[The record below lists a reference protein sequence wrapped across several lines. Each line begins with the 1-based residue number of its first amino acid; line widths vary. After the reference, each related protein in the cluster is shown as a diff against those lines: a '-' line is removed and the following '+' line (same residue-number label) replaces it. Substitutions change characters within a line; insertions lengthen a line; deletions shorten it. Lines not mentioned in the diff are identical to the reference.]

1 MKLIDIPELKAAIAS
16 ERTSKIR
23 CLHKL
28 LFDFDGDRQNRS
40 RIREFSGFQFQPNDK
55 DFNEKAKLIEEKL
68 SLNELITISNLLLI
82 NNEGTKKEIVL
93 RLLTYLCDL
102 DILNQNIIREN
113 DSGSD
118 SENENEQNRK
128 SYENL
133 SEESVQLP
141 VHNVYQPNISFNDIE
156 SIIMP
161 FDGDSHQSIEL
172 FEDVVNMFNLSD
184 LHKLVFGKRSLK
196 GKAKLYIQSETGVNS
211 WGKLKN
217 LLLSEFGYSC
227 NSAELHEM
235 LSKRKLKDD
244 ESLEEY
250 FLKMK
255 QLCTRGNVEDT
266 ALMQYVINGIPDSVI
281 RKSIL
286 YGCQN
291 LSEFKQKLRVYEKM
305 RFDYDKVKPNKPKFG
320 NETKDRIKAPKI
332 ENKDK
337 FKDTKLN
344 NIRCFNCGALG
355 HKSSVCENKIK
366 GIKCFKC
373 NKFGDHL
380 AKDCTIKKE
389 HSNVTVDKTTS
400 CENLT
405 TKIVRINDLNIV
417 SLIDTGSQKTLIKK
431 SIFDKIGKISELEQ
445 SNIKL
450 SGLGNTTVKPLGI
463 FKTKIIIDDLEFES
477 EICVV
482 SDSSLSFDFIVG
494 CNVINQC
501 TLIVSGKEI
510 KFTKPSDNSLSD
522 SFLINVAEVMTHE
535 QEIDL
540 THIQNKEYQE
550 KVRNLLRNYKPN
562 KTKKIDV
569 KMNIR
574 LTSDIPINSS
584 PRRFPFIEKEI
595 INEQIEQWLKDKIIR
610 PSTSE
615 YSSPVVLVKKKD
627 GSSRLCIDYR
637 RLNKITVREHFPLPL
652 IDDLLDRLQ
661 SANIFST
668 LDLKNAFFHV
678 DIDPSSKKYTSF
690 VTDTGQYEFN
700 KTSFG
705 LTNSPSV
712 FQRYIYNVFRDLIK
726 ENVVMI
732 YLDDLVIFS
741 ENETQG
747 IERLQRVLKTAS
759 EYGLELNIKKCQFLK
774 REIEFLGHR
783 IKDGK
788 LYASPLKIKAVMNFP
803 EPKCTKGIRS
813 YLGLTGYFRKF
824 IPHYSAIAKPLSDLL
839 KKDNNF
845 SFGLKERESFNELKQ
860 ILSKEP
866 VLCLYNPKSETEIHT
881 DASIDGFGACLL

>member
-1 MKLIDIPELKAAIAS
+1 
-16 ERTSKIR
+16 
-23 CLHKL
+23 
-28 LFDFDGDRQNRS
+28 
-40 RIREFSGFQFQPNDK
+40 PNDK

-68 SLNELITISNLLLI
+68 SLNEPITITNLLLI
-82 NNEGTKKEIVL
+82 NSEGTKKDIVL
-93 RLLTYLCDL
+93 RLLTYICDL
-102 DILNQNIIREN
+102 NILNQNIIREN

-118 SENENEQNRK
+118 SENEKEQYHK

-133 SEESVQLP
+133 SEESVQLQ
-141 VHNVYQPNISFNDIE
+141 VHNVSQPNISFNDVE

-161 FDGDSHQSIEL
+161 FNGDSHQSIEKWIEL
-172 FEDVVNMFNLSD
+172 FEDVNMFNLSD

-196 GKAKLYIQSETGVNS
+196 GKAKLYMQSETDVNS
-211 WGKLKN
+211 WEKLKD

-250 FLKMK
+250 CLKMK

-266 ALMQYVINGIPDSVI
+266 ALMQYVINGIPDSVF

-286 YGCQN
+286 YGSQN
-291 LSEFKQKLRVYEKM
+291 LSEFKQKLRVYDKM
-305 RFDYDKVKPNKPKFG
+305 IFDYDKVKPNKPKFG

-366 GIKCFKC
+366 GLKC
-373 NKFGDHL
+373 L
-380 AKDCTIKKE
+380 
-389 HSNVTVDKTTS
+389 
-400 CENLT
+400 
-405 TKIVRINDLNIV
+405 
-417 SLIDTGSQKTLIKK
+417 
-431 SIFDKIGKISELEQ
+431 
-445 SNIKL
+445 
-450 SGLGNTTVKPLGI
+450 
-463 FKTKIIIDDLEFES
+463 
-477 EICVV
+477 
-482 SDSSLSFDFIVG
+482 
-494 CNVINQC
+494 
-501 TLIVSGKEI
+501 
-510 KFTKPSDNSLSD
+510 
-522 SFLINVAEVMTHE
+522 
-535 QEIDL
+535 
-540 THIQNKEYQE
+540 
-550 KVRNLLRNYKPN
+550 
-562 KTKKIDV
+562 
-569 KMNIR
+569 
-574 LTSDIPINSS
+574 
-584 PRRFPFIEKEI
+584 RRFPIIEKEI
-595 INEQIEQWLKDKIIR
+595 INEQIEQYLKDKIIR

-661 SANIFST
+661 SAKLFTT
-668 LDLKNAFFHV
+668 LDLRNAFFHV

-700 KTSFG
+700 KMSFG

-732 YLDDLVIFS
+732 YLHDLVISS
-741 ENETQG
+741 ENESQG

-788 LYASPLKIKAVMNFP
+788 LYDSPLKIKAVMKFP
-803 EPKCTKGIRS
+803 EPTCTKDIKS

-824 IPHYSAIAKPLSDLL
+824 IPHY
-839 KKDNNF
+839 
-845 SFGLKERESFNELKQ
+845 
-860 ILSKEP
+860 
-866 VLCLYNPKSETEIHT
+866 
-881 DASIDGFGACLL
+881 

>member
-1 MKLIDIPELKAAIAS
+1 MSHLGKPCQVIMANKRTACQPRELCS
-16 ERTSKIR
+16 PS
-23 CLHKL
+23 CLV
-28 LFDFDGDRQNRS
+28 DGGHYRNR
-40 RIREFSGFQFQPNDK
+40 PNDK

-68 SLNELITISNLLLI
+68 SLNELITITNLLLI
-82 NNEGTKKEIVL
+82 NNEGTKKDIVL

-161 FDGDSHQSIEL
+161 FDGDSHQSIEKWIEL
-172 FEDVVNMFNLSD
+172 FEDVVNMFNLND

-196 GKAKLYIQSETGVNS
+196 VG
-211 WGKLKN
+211 
-217 LLLSEFGYSC
+217 
-227 NSAELHEM
+227 
-235 LSKRKLKDD
+235 
-244 ESLEEY
+244 
-250 FLKMK
+250 
-255 QLCTRGNVEDT
+255 
-266 ALMQYVINGIPDSVI
+266 
-281 RKSIL
+281 
-286 YGCQN
+286 
-291 LSEFKQKLRVYEKM
+291 
-305 RFDYDKVKPNKPKFG
+305 
-320 NETKDRIKAPKI
+320 
-332 ENKDK
+332 
-337 FKDTKLN
+337 
-344 NIRCFNCGALG
+344 
-355 HKSSVCENKIK
+355 
-366 GIKCFKC
+366 
-373 NKFGDHL
+373 
-380 AKDCTIKKE
+380 
-389 HSNVTVDKTTS
+389 KTTC

-417 SLIDTGSQKTLIKK
+417 SLIETGSQKTLTRK

-510 KFTKPSDNSLSD
+510 KFTKPSDNSFSD

-540 THIQNKEYQE
+540 THIQNKAHQE

-584 PRRFPFIEKEI
+584 PRRFPIIEKEI

-652 IDDLLDRLQ
+652 IDDLLDSPR
-661 SANIFST
+661 IF
-668 LDLKNAFFHV
+668 LRH
-678 DIDPSSKKYTSF
+678 
-690 VTDTGQYEFN
+690 
-700 KTSFG
+700 
-705 LTNSPSV
+705 
-712 FQRYIYNVFRDLIK
+712 
-726 ENVVMI
+726 
-732 YLDDLVIFS
+732 
-741 ENETQG
+741 
-747 IERLQRVLKTAS
+747 
-759 EYGLELNIKKCQFLK
+759 
-774 REIEFLGHR
+774 
-783 IKDGK
+783 
-788 LYASPLKIKAVMNFP
+788 
-803 EPKCTKGIRS
+803 
-813 YLGLTGYFRKF
+813 
-824 IPHYSAIAKPLSDLL
+824 
-839 KKDNNF
+839 
-845 SFGLKERESFNELKQ
+845 
-860 ILSKEP
+860 
-866 VLCLYNPKSETEIHT
+866 
-881 DASIDGFGACLL
+881 

>member
-40 RIREFSGFQFQPNDK
+40 RIREFPGFEFQPNDK

-118 SENENEQNRK
+118 SENENEHNRK

-161 FDGDSHQSIEL
+161 FDGDSHQSIEKWIEL
-172 FEDVVNMFNLSD
+172 FEDAVNLFNLSD

-380 AKDCTIKKE
+380 AKDCTIRKE

-431 SIFDKIGKISELEQ
+431 SIFDKIGEISELEQ

-450 SGLGNTTVKPLGI
+450 SGFGNTTVKPLGI

-540 THIQNKEYQE
+540 THIQNKAHQE
-550 KVRNLLRNYKPN
+550 KVLNLLQA
-562 KTKKIDV
+562 
-569 KMNIR
+569 
-574 LTSDIPINSS
+574 
-584 PRRFPFIEKEI
+584 E
-595 INEQIEQWLKDKIIR
+595 
-610 PSTSE
+610 
-615 YSSPVVLVKKKD
+615 
-627 GSSRLCIDYR
+627 
-637 RLNKITVREHFPLPL
+637 
-652 IDDLLDRLQ
+652 
-661 SANIFST
+661 
-668 LDLKNAFFHV
+668 
-678 DIDPSSKKYTSF
+678 
-690 VTDTGQYEFN
+690 
-700 KTSFG
+700 
-705 LTNSPSV
+705 
-712 FQRYIYNVFRDLIK
+712 
-726 ENVVMI
+726 
-732 YLDDLVIFS
+732 
-741 ENETQG
+741 
-747 IERLQRVLKTAS
+747 
-759 EYGLELNIKKCQFLK
+759 
-774 REIEFLGHR
+774 
-783 IKDGK
+783 
-788 LYASPLKIKAVMNFP
+788 
-803 EPKCTKGIRS
+803 
-813 YLGLTGYFRKF
+813 
-824 IPHYSAIAKPLSDLL
+824 
-839 KKDNNF
+839 
-845 SFGLKERESFNELKQ
+845 
-860 ILSKEP
+860 
-866 VLCLYNPKSETEIHT
+866 
-881 DASIDGFGACLL
+881 

>member
-1 MKLIDIPELKAAIAS
+1 MKLIDIPELKVAIAS

-40 RIREFSGFQFQPNDK
+40 RIREFSSFDFQPNDK

-68 SLNELITISNLLLI
+68 SLNELITFSNLLLI
-82 NNEGTKKEIVL
+82 NNEGTKNEIVL

-102 DILNQNIIREN
+102 DIINQNIICEN
-113 DSGSD
+113 DSGLD
-118 SENENEQNRK
+118 PENENEQNRK
-128 SYENL
+128 CYESV

-141 VHNVYQPNISFNDIE
+141 VHNVYQPNSFNDIE
-156 SIIMP
+156 SIIMS
-161 FDGDSHQSIEL
+161 FDGDSHQSIEKWIEL

-184 LHKLVFGKRSLK
+184 LHKLVFGKRSL
-196 GKAKLYIQSETGVNS
+196 
-211 WGKLKN
+211 
-217 LLLSEFGYSC
+217 
-227 NSAELHEM
+227 
-235 LSKRKLKDD
+235 R
-244 ESLEEY
+244 
-250 FLKMK
+250 
-255 QLCTRGNVEDT
+255 
-266 ALMQYVINGIPDSVI
+266 
-281 RKSIL
+281 
-286 YGCQN
+286 
-291 LSEFKQKLRVYEKM
+291 EFKQKLRVYEKL

-320 NETKDRIKAPKI
+320 DETKDRIKAPKI

-337 FKDTKLN
+337 LKDTKLN

-355 HKSSVCENKIK
+355 HKSSACENKIK

-389 HSNVTVDKTTS
+389 HSNVTVNKATS

-417 SLIDTGSQKTLIKK
+417 SLIDTGSQNTLIRK
-431 SIFDKIGKISELEQ
+431 SIFDKIGEISELEQ
-445 SNIKL
+445 CNIKH
-450 SGLGNTTVKPLGI
+450 SGLGNTSVKPLGI

-482 SDSSLSFDFIVG
+482 SDSSRSSDFIVG

-522 SFLINVAEVMTHE
+522 SFLINVAEVITHE

-540 THIQNKEYQE
+540 THIQNKEYEE
-550 KVRNLLRNYKPN
+550 KVLNLLRNYKPN

-569 KMNIR
+569 KMSIR

-584 PRRFPFIEKEI
+584 PRRFPIIEKEI
-595 INEQIEQWLKDKIIR
+595 INEQIEQWLKGKIIR

-615 YSSPVVLVKKKD
+615 YSSPVGLVKKKD

-661 SANIFST
+661 SANIFTT
-668 LDLKNAFFHV
+668 LDLRNAFFHV

-690 VTDTGQYEFN
+690 VTI
-700 KTSFG
+700 
-705 LTNSPSV
+705 SP
-712 FQRYIYNVFRDLIK
+712 K
-726 ENVVMI
+726 
-732 YLDDLVIFS
+732 YL
-741 ENETQG
+741 
-747 IERLQRVLKTAS
+747 K
-759 EYGLELNIKKCQFLK
+759 
-774 REIEFLGHR
+774 
-783 IKDGK
+783 
-788 LYASPLKIKAVMNFP
+788 
-803 EPKCTKGIRS
+803 
-813 YLGLTGYFRKF
+813 
-824 IPHYSAIAKPLSDLL
+824 
-839 KKDNNF
+839 
-845 SFGLKERESFNELKQ
+845 
-860 ILSKEP
+860 
-866 VLCLYNPKSETEIHT
+866 
-881 DASIDGFGACLL
+881 